1 MRASRVA
8 WSRRRVNGLPAL
20 IVLLLVLVAGGG
32 AGRLAEVPAAA
43 SVEAALGA
51 APAAT
56 QPAAVPRADLR
67 LLVKRGGGLW
77 TPGPLFASGA
87 VPVLRVAPPA
97 GWSTVGRSANA
108 ARHGDR
114 EEVYQGRA
122 PPHAA

>member
-1 MRASRVA
+1 VSASQVA

-20 IVLLLVLVAGGG
+20 IVLLLVLVAGDGS
-32 AGRLAEVPAAA
+32 GRLAEVPAAA

-56 QPAAVPRADLR
+56 QPSAVPRADLR
-67 LLVKRGGGLW
+67 LLVKRAGHW
-77 TPGPLFASGA
+77 SPGPVFASGA

-97 GWSTVGRSANA
+97 GWSTVGRSATA
-108 ARHGDR
+108 ARHGVR

-122 PPHAA
+122 PPRAA

>member
-1 MRASRVA
+1 
-8 WSRRRVNGLPAL
+8 
-20 IVLLLVLVAGGG
+20 VLVAGGG
-32 AGRLAEVPAAA
+32 VGRLAEVPAAA